1 MYIIINKVIEGTIRL
16 IKYQIKFF
24 FRESPMVRFTF
35 DIYFYPVCFSNEVW
49 FQSLIQALINMSY
62 MDCF

>member
-1 MYIIINKVIEGTIRL
+1 MYTLINKVIKDTIRL
-16 IKYQIKFF
+16 TKYQIKFF

-35 DIYFYPVCFSNEVW
+35 DVSFYPVCFSNEVL
-49 FQSLIQALINMSY
+49 FQSPIQALINMPY